1 MGSNSKTSVW
11 FRRDLRIEDNPAL
24 AAALSSSSSSSSS
37 ALFSFSSTTWR
48 GLAGPEI
55 SKQLLNLSGIAAV
68 RPGGRGWGS
77 YKVTGISASISSKPK
92 EELRTRP
99 DELVNSIL
107 SMVTQSDRGA
117 LLARDEHNKVV
128 DVAQELGRFCVD
140 EPVKCP
146 LIFREWDVGY
156 CSVPTSP
163 GGGYRSAFGRLVFKT
178 KEMIQFVEAPDTVRN
193 RVSFFALEFLDGEV
207 SLEGKL
213 KALDGSAE
221 VVTGCYTRWRV
232 ASQSQSV
239 C

>member
-1 MGSNSKTSVW
+1 M
-11 FRRDLRIEDNPAL
+11 AM
-24 AAALSSSSSSSSS
+24 AAALPSSSSSS
-37 ALFSFSSTTWR
+37 ALFFSSSTTWR

-77 YKVTGISASISSKPK
+77 HKVTGISASISSKPK
-92 EELRTRP
+92 EELCARP

-107 SMVTQSDRGA
+107 SMVTQIDRGV
-117 LLARDEHNKVV
+117 LLTRDEHNKVAE
-128 DVAQELGRFCVD
+128 VAQELGRFCVD

-146 LIFREWDVGY
+146 LIFGEWDVVY
-156 CSVPTSP
+156 CSVPISP

-193 RVSFFALEFLDGEV
+193 RVSFSAFGFLDGEV

-213 KALDGSAE
+213 KALD
-221 VVTGCYTRWRV
+221 
-232 ASQSQSV
+232 
-239 C
+239 